1 MKTLRFCIALFCI
14 ALIAAC
20 SEQHWETTVTSPD
33 GKNTITFHLSD
44 NGTPTYVVQH
54 KNKMVIDTSSMGF
67 DFKEGEA
74 MESGFKIL
82 KTTTESFDETWEMPW
97 GEQRTVRNHFNG
109 LLVELQEMGDSNRKL
124 NIHFKAYDDGI
135 AFRYELPKQEEI
147 DEVVIMDENTEF
159 QLTEDHTAWWIPGDW
174 DIYEHLYNTSKVS
187 EIDALSKQMWP
198 PLSFLKTP

>member
-109 LLVELQEMGDSNRKL
+109 LLVEPPISWSSTKRPLKAFHWPFGRAPIENLTYISRRMMMVLPFVMNFLNKKRSTKWLLWMKTLSSN
-124 NIHFKAYDDGI
+124 
-135 AFRYELPKQEEI
+135 
-147 DEVVIMDENTEF
+147 
-159 QLTEDHTAWWIPGDW
+159 
-174 DIYEHLYNTSKVS
+174 
-187 EIDALSKQMWP
+187 
-198 PLSFLKTP
+198 